1 VGGGSPEAPGLER
14 KDWGWK
20 VGLVVATVCGWRAV
34 GTPSNGAR
42 MIMRMEGERGETV
55 GRRQLGRLGSD
66 SSFAEP
72 RRLLTGQDWGDPW
85 LVVEEGM

>member
-1 VGGGSPEAPGLER
+1 VEGWLGGGDSLWVAGGRDAIER
-14 KDWGWK
+14 CKDDNEDG
-20 VGLVVATVCGWRAV
+20 GR
-34 GTPSNGAR
+34 
-42 MIMRMEGERGETV
+42 ERGETV

>member
-1 VGGGSPEAPGLER
+1 VGGGRSGCHR
-14 KDWGWK
+14 TGCHGQGRGGSKDDNEDG
-20 VGLVVATVCGWRAV
+20 GR
-34 GTPSNGAR
+34 
-42 MIMRMEGERGETV
+42 ERGEAV

>member
-1 VGGGSPEAPGLER
+1 VGGGRSGR
-14 KDWGWK
+14 HRTGCHGQGRGGSKDDNEDG
-20 VGLVVATVCGWRAV
+20 GR
-34 GTPSNGAR
+34 
-42 MIMRMEGERGETV
+42 ERGETV